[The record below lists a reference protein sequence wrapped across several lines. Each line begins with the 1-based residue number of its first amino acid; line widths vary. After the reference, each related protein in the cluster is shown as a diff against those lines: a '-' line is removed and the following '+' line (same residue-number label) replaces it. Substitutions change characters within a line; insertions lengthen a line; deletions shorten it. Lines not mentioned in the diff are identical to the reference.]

1 MFPGMGRGMDPKSLE
16 RMMKQLGIKTE
27 EIKAKKAIFELENGK
42 KLVIEKP
49 SINAMTVQGKKTYT
63 VMGEE
68 KEEQG
73 KKEIPEEDIAM
84 VAEQTGASR
93 EKAKK
98 ALEKNDGDIA
108 KTIIELKK

>member
-27 EIKAKKAIFELENGK
+27 EIKAKKAVFELENGGR
-42 KLVIEKP
+42 LVIEKP

-63 VMGEE
+63 IMGEE
-68 KEEQG
+68 REEKG
-73 KKEIPEEDIAM
+73 KKEVPQEDIGM
-84 VAEQTGASR
+84 VVEQTGASK
-93 EKAKK
+93 EKARK

-108 KTIIELKK
+108 KAIMELKK